1 MVPAAASCARM
12 FREQVES
19 FGDQLHEP
27 VSDIETFRFL
37 KQIKGEVLE
46 VRFGLRSEPT
56 SH

>member
-46 VRFGLRSEPT
+46 VRFGLRA
-56 SH
+56 